1 MSHICNYMQ
10 PIWIIY
16 GHIYHIYAW
25 YKLHIGC
32 IYLTYRSKSGAY
44 MCIYRAYRSP
54 IQLVYTL
61 IQVIYVHNTSHIG
74 LLYSFFIHIQA
85 LYVHNTGHIS
95 LLYSFLI
102 CRPCVPLQDVGH
114 LRVLFLLFLFCT
126 VNVSAQWQIIACCM
140 NHPMTVWAIYPSLL
154 ANSYIKQQN

>member
-1 MSHICNYMQ
+1 MLHIRIIYAHICASYMR
-10 PIWIIY
+10 IY
-16 GHIYHIYAW
+16 VHIYHIYAW

-44 MCIYRAYRSP
+44 MCIYRVYRSP
-54 IQLVYTL
+54 IWLVYTL

-85 LYVHNTGHIS
+85 LLYVHNTGHVS

-102 CRPCVPLQDVGH
+102 CRPCVPLQD
-114 LRVLFLLFLFCT
+114 RPPEST
-126 VNVSAQWQIIACCM
+126 VSTVPYSKCWHILYIACCM
-140 NHPMTVWAIYPSLL
+140 NHPMTVCEHI
-154 ANSYIKQQN
+154 